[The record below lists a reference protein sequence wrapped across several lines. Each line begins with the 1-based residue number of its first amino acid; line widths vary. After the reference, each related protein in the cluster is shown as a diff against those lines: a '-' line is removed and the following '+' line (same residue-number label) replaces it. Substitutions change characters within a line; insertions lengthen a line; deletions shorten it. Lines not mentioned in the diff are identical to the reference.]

1 MATYII
7 GAIVFGI
14 LALICENLYKNR
26 KKGVTCG
33 CGCGCE
39 GCPSAGKCR

>member
-1 MATYII
+1 MATFII

-14 LALICENLYKNR
+14 LALISINLYKNR
-26 KKGVTCG
+26 KKGTT

-39 GCPSAGKCR
+39 GCPSANRCK